1 MPTDVSWKMARGS
14 LVGPL
19 VPADTPALLNF
30 TALSLGQ
37 AQAPQT
43 LTAYRRSAQGT
54 ISAKGPLC
62 GSAAAKTLGHLPR
75 LCTCRRWGAQ

>member
-19 VPADTPALLNF
+19 VPADTPTLLNF

-43 LTAYRRSAQGT
+43 LTAYRR
-54 ISAKGPLC
+54 
-62 GSAAAKTLGHLPR
+62 
-75 LCTCRRWGAQ
+75 

>member
-43 LTAYRRSAQGT
+43 LTAYRR
-54 ISAKGPLC
+54 
-62 GSAAAKTLGHLPR
+62 
-75 LCTCRRWGAQ
+75 